1 MKRALMG
8 LLLCA
13 ITIATRAQGK
23 IELSLLNEQGQALPH
38 ASVELLR
45 AADRTLLKTALS
57 DEQGLAFF
65 EAIARGRAGFIII
78 VDGKPTA
85 TRPQNFPIFSGEN
98 TMVLCPAR
106 SYLRCANT

>member
-1 MKRALMG
+1 MG

-45 AADRTLLKTALS
+45 AADSTLLKIALS

-85 TRPQNFPIFSGEN
+85 TRPQNFPTSSGEN
-98 TMVLCPAR
+98 TIALGPALI
-106 SYLRCANT
+106 YLSKANT